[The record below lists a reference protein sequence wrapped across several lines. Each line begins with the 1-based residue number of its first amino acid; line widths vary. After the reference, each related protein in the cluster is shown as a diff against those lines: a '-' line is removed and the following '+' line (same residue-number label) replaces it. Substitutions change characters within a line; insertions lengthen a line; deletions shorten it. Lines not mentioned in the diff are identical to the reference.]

1 MPNDRPMR
9 DVVNRRGF
17 LRLLSVG
24 TAGLAGAALFGCGS
38 DTGSS
43 SRSTSSSSTP
53 TTKAAVPAAS
63 APAGPPEQKTLRIGH
78 LPITD
83 ASPLLIAHAQ
93 DIYKQYGLEPEKPTL
108 FRSWSQIAEAFQ
120 AKQVDVVHMLMPM
133 AISLKFGQNV
143 PLKIV
148 AWNHEGGSALTVRN
162 DVNSIS
168 DLNGKTVAI
177 PFPHSIHNIVLQM
190 LLRDANLKPIVTGDP
205 APGSVKLVVMNPP
218 DMPPALS
225 TNSIQ
230 GFIVADPFNAVA
242 EVNKVGKILRFVP
255 DVWYRHAC
263 CVVVMHEEDVKNK
276 PNWAQSV
283 ITSVAQA
290 QVFARENRSEAARI
304 LSADGGNYLP
314 QPRPAIERA
323 LSHYDINEYGPT
335 GAIKHADW
343 GSQRIDFEPFP
354 YPTYTA
360 ELVKA
365 MKETVID
372 GDQSFLNSLDPA
384 QAHGQVVEEKFARA
398 AIEAVGGPAKF
409 GIDASL
415 SRTERISV
423 K

>member
-1 MPNDRPMR
+1 VPPIPYSLSTSEAVD
-9 DVVNRRGF
+9 RRGF
-17 LRLLSVG
+17 LRILGVG
-24 TAGLAGAALFGCGS
+24 AAGLAGAALLGCGS
-38 DTGSS
+38 QGGSESS
-43 SRSTSSSSTP
+43 SPPAS
-53 TTKAAVPAAS
+53 KAAIPAATP
-63 APAGPPEQKTLRIGH
+63 PAGPPEQKTLRIGH

-83 ASPLLIAHAQ
+83 ASPLLIAHAN
-93 DIYKQYGLEPEKPTL
+93 DIYKQYGLEPERPTL
-108 FRSWSQIAEAFQ
+108 FRAWNQIAEAFQ
-120 AKQVDVVHMLMPM
+120 ARQVDVVHLLMPM

-162 DVNSIS
+162 EINSVA
-168 DLNGKTVAI
+168 DLSGKTVAI

-205 APGSVKLVVMNPP
+205 VAGSVKLVVMNPP
-218 DMPPALS
+218 DMPPALAQG
-225 TNSIQ
+225 SIQ

-263 CVVVMHEEDVKNK
+263 CVVVMHEDDVKNK

-290 QVFARENRSEAARI
+290 QVFARENRVEAARL

-314 QPRPAIERA
+314 QPRAAIERA
-323 LSHYDINEYGPT
+323 LTHYDVNEYGPNGT

-360 ELVKA
+360 ELVRA
-365 MKETVID
+365 MKETIID
-372 GDQSFLNSLDPA
+372 GDQSFLNNLDPA
-384 QAHGQVVEEKFARA
+384 AAHAQVVDDRFARA
-398 AIEAVGGPAKF
+398 AIAAVGGAAKF

-415 SRTERISV
+415 TSASR
-423 K
+423 